1 MKVKLIILSI
11 LALIASACGAE
22 KSSNQQNENIAK
34 NLALPD
40 TVMLTDLKEKDGSYY
55 LNDKLYTGVAIR
67 EYNEEKWEIPA
78 LLYEMKNGKFHGK
91 YENKGP
97 GWYILGYYKQ
107 GMAHGKWDVQDHT
120 EREIQYFVNAKK
132 HGVWEFYSDSELYKK
147 QTFENDVLMS
157 EQKFYPIL
165 GTYKNVDADNCTI
178 SLVIGNNDNDF
189 VYLLNVNGKSYEGK
203 VSIMNEVIV
212 LEGIPWVANHGDVQ
226 GKDIPLGAR
235 EPTFGIEFV
244 RDEGKLQLQNNGNAM
259 NYYQKLNCDE
269 KFITL
274 EREAF

>member
-1 MKVKLIILSI
+1 MKFKLIIFCI
-11 LALIASACGAE
+11 LALIASACGTE
-22 KSSNQQNENIAK
+22 KSNNQQKENIDK
-34 NLALPD
+34 NLALLD
-40 TVMLTDLKEKDGSYY
+40 TVMLTELKEKDGSYY

-67 EYNEEKWEIPA
+67 EYNEEEWEIPA

-97 GWYILGYYKQ
+97 GWYILGYYKE

-132 HGVWEFYSDSELYKK
+132 HGVWEFYSDKELYKI
-147 QTFENDVLMS
+147 QTYENDVLMS
-157 EQKFYPIL
+157 EQKIYPII
-165 GTYKNVDADNCTI
+165 GTYKNVEADNCSIT
-178 SLVIGNNDNDF
+178 LVIKKNVNDF
-189 VYLLNVNGKSYEGK
+189 VYVLNVNGENYEGK
-203 VSIMNEVIV
+203 VSILNEMFV
-212 LEGIPWVANHGDVQ
+212 LEGIPWVSNHGDIQ
-226 GKDIPLGAR
+226 GKDLPLGVG

-244 RDEGKLQLQNNGNAM
+244 REEGKLLLQNNGNAM

-269 KFITL
+269 KYITL